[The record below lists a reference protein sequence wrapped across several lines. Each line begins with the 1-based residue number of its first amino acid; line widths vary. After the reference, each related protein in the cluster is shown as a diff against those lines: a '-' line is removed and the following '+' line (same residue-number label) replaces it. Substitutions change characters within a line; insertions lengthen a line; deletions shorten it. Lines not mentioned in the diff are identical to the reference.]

1 MLARLIWRITI
12 KLAVSKKLLFK
23 CKIMN
28 ADSKAQVQATFR
40 GLGDRRGATAPFPPK
55 GLYVRMFILN
65 NTH

>member
-12 KLAVSKKLLFK
+12 KLALSEKLLFK

-40 GLGDRRGATAPFPPK
+40 GFGDRRGAMAPFR
-55 GLYVRMFILN
+55 LYVRMFILN